1 MASSFRDPDGCL
13 VTVANRVLRLVNKS
27 GESNLNS
34 FLSSKAAAAA
44 FAAGD
49 LVPTY
54 RLNLES
60 VPDTRGLEMLDA
72 NCEALDIAAVLE
84 HERIPFQSFPYE
96 WAPEMLHAA
105 GSLTL
110 DLAESCLPEGFG
122 LKDAT
127 PYNILFRSAK
137 PVFIDLL
144 SFEKRTRTD
153 PVWLPYAQFVRT
165 FILPLLANEH
175 LGLRLDQIF
184 LTRRDG
190 LEPEE
195 VYRLCGVAKKLR
207 PPFLTLA
214 TIPTWLAPKS
224 DSSGN
229 SVYKS
234 RHMAS
239 AEQATYV
246 LQRLFR
252 SLRRQLGKAEPRA
265 QKASPWTSYMD
276 SVEISS
282 PDYLREKEAF
292 LIEAM
297 TEFKPRR
304 LLDVGCNTGYFSR
317 IAARSGAKVV
327 AIDQDASVVGEVWRQ
342 AEAQQLDILP
352 LVVDLTRP
360 SPAVGWRNAE
370 HQSFLQRAKESFE
383 AVLMVAVVHH
393 MLVTERIPLA
403 EILSLAARLTTDLLV
418 IEFVP
423 PTDPMFRRLTRG
435 RDQLFAGLNNH
446 GFRQACLRRFNIIRS
461 RELGET
467 QRWIYLL
474 RKK

>member
-1 MASSFRDPDGCL
+1 
-13 VTVANRVLRLVNKS
+13 
-27 GESNLNS
+27 
-34 FLSSKAAAAA
+34 
-44 FAAGD
+44 
-49 LVPTY
+49 
-54 RLNLES
+54 
-60 VPDTRGLEMLDA
+60 
-72 NCEALDIAAVLE
+72 
-84 HERIPFQSFPYE
+84 
-96 WAPEMLHAA
+96 
-105 GSLTL
+105 
-110 DLAESCLPEGFG
+110 

-137 PVFIDLL
+137 PVFVDLL
-144 SFEKRTRTD
+144 SFEKRAPND

-165 FILPLLANEH
+165 FILPLLAHQH
-175 LGLRLDQIF
+175 LGLGLDQIF

-195 VYRLCGVAKKLR
+195 VYRLCGLAKRLR

-214 TIPTWLAPKS
+214 TIPTWLAPTSNSKA
-224 DSSGN
+224 G

-234 RHMAS
+234 RRLAN
-239 AEQATYV
+239 AEQATFV

-252 SLRRQLGKAEPRA
+252 SLRRKLEKAEGA
-265 QKASPWTSYMD
+265 QKVSRWTNYLD
-276 SVEISS
+276 SVESSS

-292 LIEAM
+292 LIEVL

-304 LLDVGCNTGYFSR
+304 LLDVGCNTGYFST

-327 AIDQDASVVGEVWRQ
+327 AIDQDASVVGQVWQQ
-342 AEAQQLDILP
+342 ASTQQLDILP

-370 HQSFLQRAKESFE
+370 HQSFLERARNSFE

-393 MLVTERIPLA
+393 MLVTERIPLP
-403 EILSLAARLTTDLLV
+403 EILALAALLTTDLLI

-423 PTDPMFRRLTRG
+423 PKDPMFQRLTRG
-435 RDQLFAGLNNH
+435 RDHLFAGLNNH
-446 GFRQACLRRFNIIRS
+446 EFRQACLKQFSIIRS

-467 QRWIYLL
+467 HRWIYLL